1 MEHDSFQS
9 DQCAEMLRS
18 LSEPIR
24 LRIVDHLRLGE
35 LNVSDLSEAL
45 SLEVVTV
52 SHHLGILK
60 NAGIVERQ
68 RDGRCMV
75 YRLREGVIDI
85 KKRKDGF
92 DHLNL
97 GCCRIE
103 MPRQKETDE

>member
-1 MEHDSFQS
+1 M
-9 DQCAEMLRS
+9 
-18 LSEPIR
+18 
-24 LRIVDHLRLGE
+24 RIVDQLRLGE
-35 LNVSDLSEAL
+35 LNVSDLAEAL

-68 RDGRCMV
+68 RDGRCML
-75 YRLREGVIDI
+75 YRLRDDVIDF

-103 MPRQKETDE
+103 IPHNKETGK

>member
-9 DQCAEMLRS
+9 DQCAEKLRS

-24 LRIVDHLRLGE
+24 LRIIDHLRLGE
-35 LNVSDLSEAL
+35 LNVSSLAKAL
-45 SLEVVTV
+45 RLEVVTV

-60 NAGIVERQ
+60 NADIVERQ
-68 RDGRCMV
+68 RDGRCMI
-75 YRLREGVIDI
+75 YRLRDGVIDI
-85 KKRKDGF
+85 RKRKDGF

-103 MPRQKETDE
+103 MPRLDETEQ